1 MSKKICLDAGHV
13 GSKYNQSPVV
23 KTYYESAMVWALHL
37 KLKAQLEA
45 RGFQVVTTRASIDTD
60 LGVYERG
67 TASKGC
73 DVFIS
78 LHSNACGTESVD
90 YPVVY
95 RAYDNKNNVDT
106 LALKLAKKVGELMGT
121 TQAGRTATRKN
132 SSGGEYYGVLR
143 GARAV
148 GTPYYML
155 IEHSFHTNTKATKW
169 LSEDANLDK
178 LAVAEADILA
188 EFFGMESSTETEKT
202 AIMGKAQATASQ
214 MAAFCLSKNASPQLP
229 SCTVEELARMFI
241 EEGEAEGVRGDVA
254 FAQSLHETGYFKFGG
269 IVLPSQNNYAGIGAL
284 NGNAAGQAAS
294 FPDPRTGVRAQIQH
308 LKAYAST
315 EALVNECVDPRFS
328 LVVRGVA
335 PYVEWLGAADN
346 PQGRGWAVP
355 GAGYGAN
362 VVKLL
367 DQILA
372 YTKAQILK
380 RFYDEI
386 LAALEDGNTLSE
398 FRSRM
403 NEFLTSEGY
412 EGLDPL
418 QADLIF
424 RTNIQ
429 TAYNVGHYEQMTDP
443 GVMKLRPYWQYDAVN
458 DAHTRPSHLA
468 MDGRV
473 FPADSAV
480 WDSWFPPNGFRCRCT
495 VKTLSKRQVE
505 ARGLKVEQSAP
516 GGVMPDPHFST
527 NPAKVRFTPDLKD

>member
-95 RAYDNKNNVDT
+95 RAYDNKNSVDT

-169 LSEDANLDK
+169 LSKDANLDK

-202 AIMGKAQATASQ
+202 AIMGKAQATAQQ
-214 MAAFCLSKNASPQLP
+214 MALFCRSKNSTPQLT
-229 SCTVEELARMFI
+229 SCSLEQLAEMFI

-269 IVLPSQNNYAGIGAL
+269 IVLPTQNNYAGIGAL
-284 NGNAAGQAAS
+284 NGNATGQAAS

-328 LVVRGVA
+328 LVARGVA

-362 VVKLL
+362 IVKLL
-367 DQILA
+367 GQIMAQETPQAPAEPENDGYPEGTPDWQKEGFEILVQRGIINSPDVWKARFDQPIMVG
-372 YTKAQILK
+372 
-380 RFYDEI
+380 EI
-386 LAALEDGNTLSE
+386 LA
-398 FRSRM
+398 
-403 NEFLTSEGY
+403 
-412 EGLDPL
+412 
-418 QADLIF
+418 I
-424 RTNIQ
+424 I
-429 TAYNVGHYEQMTDP
+429 
-443 GVMKLRPYWQYDAVN
+443 
-458 DAHTRPSHLA
+458 
-468 MDGRV
+468 GR
-473 FPADSAV
+473 
-480 WDSWFPPNGFRCRCT
+480 
-495 VKTLSKRQVE
+495 L
-505 ARGLKVEQSAP
+505 
-516 GGVMPDPHFST
+516 
-527 NPAKVRFTPDLKD
+527 

>member
-169 LSEDANLDK
+169 LSKDANLDK

-202 AIMGKAQATASQ
+202 AIMGKAQATAQQ
-214 MAAFCLSKNASPQLP
+214 MALFCRSKNSTPQLT
-229 SCTVEELARMFI
+229 SCSLEQLAEMFI

-269 IVLPSQNNYAGIGAL
+269 IVLPTQNNYAGIGAL
-284 NGNAAGQAAS
+284 NGNATGQAAS

-328 LVVRGVA
+328 LVARGVA

-362 VVKLL
+362 IVKLL
-367 DQILA
+367 GQILA
-372 YTKAQILK
+372 YKDPGDGYPEGTPAWQKEGFEILVKRGIINSPDVWKA
-380 RFYDEI
+380 RFNQPIMVGEI
-386 LAALEDGNTLSE
+386 LAIIG
-398 FRSRM
+398 RM
-403 NEFLTSEGY
+403 
-412 EGLDPL
+412 
-418 QADLIF
+418 
-424 RTNIQ
+424 
-429 TAYNVGHYEQMTDP
+429 
-443 GVMKLRPYWQYDAVN
+443 
-458 DAHTRPSHLA
+458 
-468 MDGRV
+468 
-473 FPADSAV
+473 
-480 WDSWFPPNGFRCRCT
+480 
-495 VKTLSKRQVE
+495 
-505 ARGLKVEQSAP
+505 
-516 GGVMPDPHFST
+516 
-527 NPAKVRFTPDLKD
+527 

>member
-23 KTYYESAMVWALHL
+23 KTYYESAMVWSLHL

-45 RGFQVVTTRASIDTD
+45 RGFQVITTRANIDTD

-67 TASKGC
+67 TASKEC

-169 LSEDANLDK
+169 LSKDANLDK

-188 EFFGMESSTETEKT
+188 EFFGMESSTAEKT
-202 AIMGKAQATASQ
+202 AIMGEAKATAQQ
-214 MAAFCLSKNASPQLP
+214 MALFCRSKNPAPQLT
-229 SCTVEELARMFI
+229 SCSLEQLAEMFI
-241 EEGEAEGVRGDVA
+241 EEGKAEGVRGDVA

-284 NGNAAGQAAS
+284 NGNATGQAAS

-328 LVVRGVA
+328 LVARGVA

-355 GAGYGAN
+355 GAGYGTN
-362 VVKLL
+362 IVKLL
-367 DQILA
+367 GQIMAQETPQQPAEPENDGYPEGTPAWQKEGFEILVQRGIINSPDVWKARFDQPI
-372 YTKAQILK
+372 KVG
-380 RFYDEI
+380 EI
-386 LAALEDGNTLSE
+386 LAIIG
-398 FRSRM
+398 RM
-403 NEFLTSEGY
+403 
-412 EGLDPL
+412 
-418 QADLIF
+418 
-424 RTNIQ
+424 
-429 TAYNVGHYEQMTDP
+429 
-443 GVMKLRPYWQYDAVN
+443 
-458 DAHTRPSHLA
+458 
-468 MDGRV
+468 
-473 FPADSAV
+473 
-480 WDSWFPPNGFRCRCT
+480 
-495 VKTLSKRQVE
+495 
-505 ARGLKVEQSAP
+505 
-516 GGVMPDPHFST
+516 
-527 NPAKVRFTPDLKD
+527 

>member
-45 RGFQVVTTRASIDTD
+45 RGFQVVTTRTSIDTD

-95 RAYDNKNNVDT
+95 RAYDNKNDVDT

-121 TQAGRTATRKN
+121 AQAGRTATRKN

-169 LSEDANLDK
+169 LSVDTNLDK

-188 EFFGMESSTETEKT
+188 EFFGMESSTATEKT
-202 AIMGKAQATASQ
+202 AIMGKAQATAQQ
-214 MAAFCLSKNASPQLP
+214 MALFCRSKNSSPQLT
-229 SCTVEELARMFI
+229 SCSLEQLAEMFI

-269 IVLPSQNNYAGIGAL
+269 IVLPTQNNYAGIGAL
-284 NGNAAGQAAS
+284 NGNATGQAAS

-328 LVVRGVA
+328 LVARGVA

-346 PQGRGWAVP
+346 PKGRGWAVP

-362 VVKLL
+362 IVKLL
-367 DQILA
+367 GQILA
-372 YTKAQILK
+372 QEVPQAPAEPENDGYPEGTPAWQKEGFEILVERGIINSPDVWKA
-380 RFYDEI
+380 RFDQPIMVGEI
-386 LAALEDGNTLSE
+386 LA
-398 FRSRM
+398 
-403 NEFLTSEGY
+403 
-412 EGLDPL
+412 
-418 QADLIF
+418 I
-424 RTNIQ
+424 I
-429 TAYNVGHYEQMTDP
+429 
-443 GVMKLRPYWQYDAVN
+443 
-458 DAHTRPSHLA
+458 
-468 MDGRV
+468 GR
-473 FPADSAV
+473 
-480 WDSWFPPNGFRCRCT
+480 
-495 VKTLSKRQVE
+495 L
-505 ARGLKVEQSAP
+505 
-516 GGVMPDPHFST
+516 
-527 NPAKVRFTPDLKD
+527 

>member
-73 DVFIS
+73 DIFIS

-169 LSEDANLDK
+169 LSKDANLDK

-202 AIMGKAQATASQ
+202 AIMGKVQATAQQ
-214 MAAFCLSKNASPQLP
+214 MALFCRSKNSTPQLT
-229 SCTVEELARMFI
+229 SCSLEQLAEMFI

-269 IVLPSQNNYAGIGAL
+269 IVLPTQNNYAGIGAL
-284 NGNAAGQAAS
+284 NGNATGQAAS

-328 LVVRGVA
+328 LVARGVA

-346 PQGRGWAVP
+346 PQGCGWAVP

-362 VVKLL
+362 IVKLL
-367 DQILA
+367 GQIMAQETPQAPAEPENDGYPEGTPDWQKEGFEILVQRGIINSPDVWKARFDQPIMVG
-372 YTKAQILK
+372 
-380 RFYDEI
+380 EI
-386 LAALEDGNTLSE
+386 LAIIG
-398 FRSRM
+398 RM
-403 NEFLTSEGY
+403 
-412 EGLDPL
+412 
-418 QADLIF
+418 
-424 RTNIQ
+424 
-429 TAYNVGHYEQMTDP
+429 
-443 GVMKLRPYWQYDAVN
+443 
-458 DAHTRPSHLA
+458 
-468 MDGRV
+468 
-473 FPADSAV
+473 
-480 WDSWFPPNGFRCRCT
+480 
-495 VKTLSKRQVE
+495 
-505 ARGLKVEQSAP
+505 
-516 GGVMPDPHFST
+516 
-527 NPAKVRFTPDLKD
+527 

>member
-45 RGFQVVTTRASIDTD
+45 RGFQVVTTRASIDTN

-148 GTPYYML
+148 GTPCYML

-169 LSEDANLDK
+169 LSKDANLDK

-188 EFFGMESSTETEKT
+188 EFFGMESSTESEKT
-202 AIMGKAQATASQ
+202 AIMGKAQATAQQ
-214 MAAFCLSKNASPQLP
+214 MALFCRSKNSAPQLT
-229 SCTVEELARMFI
+229 SCSLEQLAEMFI

-269 IVLPSQNNYAGIGAL
+269 IVLPTQNNYAGIGAL
-284 NGNAAGQAAS
+284 NGNATGQAAS

-328 LVVRGVA
+328 LVARGVA

-346 PQGRGWAVP
+346 PQGCGWAVP

-362 VVKLL
+362 IVKLL
-367 DQILA
+367 GQIMAQETPQTPAEPENDGYPEGTPDWQKEGFEILVQRGIINSPNVWKARFDQPIMVG
-372 YTKAQILK
+372 
-380 RFYDEI
+380 EI
-386 LAALEDGNTLSE
+386 LAIIG
-398 FRSRM
+398 RM
-403 NEFLTSEGY
+403 
-412 EGLDPL
+412 
-418 QADLIF
+418 
-424 RTNIQ
+424 
-429 TAYNVGHYEQMTDP
+429 
-443 GVMKLRPYWQYDAVN
+443 
-458 DAHTRPSHLA
+458 
-468 MDGRV
+468 
-473 FPADSAV
+473 
-480 WDSWFPPNGFRCRCT
+480 
-495 VKTLSKRQVE
+495 
-505 ARGLKVEQSAP
+505 
-516 GGVMPDPHFST
+516 
-527 NPAKVRFTPDLKD
+527 

>member
-60 LGVYERG
+60 LGVYKRG

-169 LSEDANLDK
+169 LSKDANLDK

-188 EFFGMESSTETEKT
+188 EFFGMESSTESEKT
-202 AIMGKAQATASQ
+202 AIMGKAQATAQQ
-214 MAAFCLSKNASPQLP
+214 MALFCRSKNSAPQLT
-229 SCTVEELARMFI
+229 SCSLEQLAEMFI

-269 IVLPSQNNYAGIGAL
+269 IVLPTQNNYAGIGAL
-284 NGNAAGQAAS
+284 NGNATGQAAS

-328 LVVRGVA
+328 LVARGVA

-346 PQGRGWAVP
+346 PQGCGWAVP

-362 VVKLL
+362 IVKLL
-367 DQILA
+367 GQIMAQETPQAPAEPENDGYPEGTPDWQKEGFEILVQRGIINSPNVWKARFDQPIMVG
-372 YTKAQILK
+372 
-380 RFYDEI
+380 EI
-386 LAALEDGNTLSE
+386 LAIIG
-398 FRSRM
+398 RM
-403 NEFLTSEGY
+403 
-412 EGLDPL
+412 
-418 QADLIF
+418 
-424 RTNIQ
+424 
-429 TAYNVGHYEQMTDP
+429 
-443 GVMKLRPYWQYDAVN
+443 
-458 DAHTRPSHLA
+458 
-468 MDGRV
+468 
-473 FPADSAV
+473 
-480 WDSWFPPNGFRCRCT
+480 
-495 VKTLSKRQVE
+495 
-505 ARGLKVEQSAP
+505 
-516 GGVMPDPHFST
+516 
-527 NPAKVRFTPDLKD
+527 

>member
-73 DVFIS
+73 DIFIS

-169 LSEDANLDK
+169 LSKDANLDK

-188 EFFGMESSTETEKT
+188 EFFGMESSTESEKT
-202 AIMGKAQATASQ
+202 AIMGKAQATAQQ
-214 MAAFCLSKNASPQLP
+214 MALFCRSKNSAPQLT
-229 SCTVEELARMFI
+229 SCSLEQLAEMFI

-269 IVLPSQNNYAGIGAL
+269 IVLPTQNNYAGIGAL
-284 NGNAAGQAAS
+284 NGNATGQAAS

-328 LVVRGVA
+328 LVARGVA

-346 PQGRGWAVP
+346 PQGCGWAVP

-362 VVKLL
+362 IVKLL
-367 DQILA
+367 GQIM
-372 YTKAQILK
+372 AQETPQAPAEPENDGYPEGTPDWQK
-380 RFYDEI
+380 EGFEI
-386 LAALEDGNTLSE
+386 LAQRGIINSPNVWKARFDQPIMVGAILAIIG
-398 FRSRM
+398 RM
-403 NEFLTSEGY
+403 
-412 EGLDPL
+412 
-418 QADLIF
+418 
-424 RTNIQ
+424 
-429 TAYNVGHYEQMTDP
+429 
-443 GVMKLRPYWQYDAVN
+443 
-458 DAHTRPSHLA
+458 
-468 MDGRV
+468 
-473 FPADSAV
+473 
-480 WDSWFPPNGFRCRCT
+480 
-495 VKTLSKRQVE
+495 
-505 ARGLKVEQSAP
+505 
-516 GGVMPDPHFST
+516 
-527 NPAKVRFTPDLKD
+527 

>member
-95 RAYDNKNNVDT
+95 RAYDNKNSVDT

-169 LSEDANLDK
+169 LSKDANLDK

-202 AIMGKAQATASQ
+202 AIMGKAQATAQQ
-214 MAAFCLSKNASPQLP
+214 MALFCRSKNSTPQLT
-229 SCTVEELARMFI
+229 SCSLEQLAEMFI

-269 IVLPSQNNYAGIGAL
+269 IVLPTQNNYAGIGAL
-284 NGNAAGQAAS
+284 NGNATGQAAS
-294 FPDPRTGVRAQIQH
+294 FPNPRTGVRAQIQH

-328 LVVRGVA
+328 LVARGVA

-362 VVKLL
+362 IVKLL
-367 DQILA
+367 GQIMAQETPQAPAEPENDGYPEGTPDWQKEGFEILVQRGIINSPDVWKARFDQPIMVG
-372 YTKAQILK
+372 
-380 RFYDEI
+380 EI
-386 LAALEDGNTLSE
+386 LAIIG
-398 FRSRM
+398 RM
-403 NEFLTSEGY
+403 
-412 EGLDPL
+412 
-418 QADLIF
+418 
-424 RTNIQ
+424 
-429 TAYNVGHYEQMTDP
+429 
-443 GVMKLRPYWQYDAVN
+443 
-458 DAHTRPSHLA
+458 
-468 MDGRV
+468 
-473 FPADSAV
+473 
-480 WDSWFPPNGFRCRCT
+480 
-495 VKTLSKRQVE
+495 
-505 ARGLKVEQSAP
+505 
-516 GGVMPDPHFST
+516 
-527 NPAKVRFTPDLKD
+527 

>member
-169 LSEDANLDK
+169 LSKDANLDK

-188 EFFGMESSTETEKT
+188 EFFGMESSTESEKT
-202 AIMGKAQATASQ
+202 AIMGKAQATAQQ
-214 MAAFCLSKNASPQLP
+214 MALFCRSKNSAPQLT
-229 SCTVEELARMFI
+229 SCSLEQLAEMFI

-269 IVLPSQNNYAGIGAL
+269 IVLPTQNNYAGIGAL
-284 NGNAAGQAAS
+284 NGNATGQAAS

-328 LVVRGVA
+328 LVARGVA

-362 VVKLL
+362 IVKLL
-367 DQILA
+367 GQIMAQETPQAPAEPENDGYPEGTPDWQKEGFEILVQRGIINSPNVWKARFDQPIMVG
-372 YTKAQILK
+372 
-380 RFYDEI
+380 EI
-386 LAALEDGNTLSE
+386 LA
-398 FRSRM
+398 
-403 NEFLTSEGY
+403 
-412 EGLDPL
+412 
-418 QADLIF
+418 I
-424 RTNIQ
+424 I
-429 TAYNVGHYEQMTDP
+429 
-443 GVMKLRPYWQYDAVN
+443 
-458 DAHTRPSHLA
+458 
-468 MDGRV
+468 GR
-473 FPADSAV
+473 
-480 WDSWFPPNGFRCRCT
+480 
-495 VKTLSKRQVE
+495 L
-505 ARGLKVEQSAP
+505 
-516 GGVMPDPHFST
+516 
-527 NPAKVRFTPDLKD
+527 

>member
-95 RAYDNKNNVDT
+95 RAYDNKNDVDT

-121 TQAGRTATRKN
+121 AQAGRTATRKN

-169 LSEDANLDK
+169 LSVDANLDK

-188 EFFGMESSTETEKT
+188 EFFGMESSAATEKT
-202 AIMGKAQATASQ
+202 AIMGEAQATAQQ
-214 MAAFCLSKNASPQLP
+214 MALFCRSKNSTPQLT
-229 SCTVEELARMFI
+229 SCSLEQLAEMFI
-241 EEGEAEGVRGDVA
+241 EEGKAEGVRGDVA

-269 IVLPSQNNYAGIGAL
+269 IVLPTQNNYAGIGAL
-284 NGNAAGQAAS
+284 NGNATGQAAS

-328 LVVRGVA
+328 LVARGVA

-362 VVKLL
+362 IVKLL
-367 DQILA
+367 GQIMAQETPQAPAEPENDGYPEGTPDWQKEGFEILVQRGIINSPDVWKARFDQPIMVG
-372 YTKAQILK
+372 
-380 RFYDEI
+380 EI
-386 LAALEDGNTLSE
+386 LAIIG
-398 FRSRM
+398 RM
-403 NEFLTSEGY
+403 
-412 EGLDPL
+412 
-418 QADLIF
+418 
-424 RTNIQ
+424 
-429 TAYNVGHYEQMTDP
+429 
-443 GVMKLRPYWQYDAVN
+443 
-458 DAHTRPSHLA
+458 
-468 MDGRV
+468 
-473 FPADSAV
+473 
-480 WDSWFPPNGFRCRCT
+480 
-495 VKTLSKRQVE
+495 
-505 ARGLKVEQSAP
+505 
-516 GGVMPDPHFST
+516 
-527 NPAKVRFTPDLKD
+527 

>member
-328 LVVRGVA
+328 LVARGVA

-362 VVKLL
+362 IVKLL
-367 DQILA
+367 GQILA
-372 YTKAQILK
+372 YKDPGDGYPEGTPAWQKEG
-380 RFYDEI
+380 FEI
-386 LAALEDGNTLSE
+386 LVKRGIINSP
-398 FRSRM
+398 RRV
-403 NEFLTSEGY
+403 EGS
-412 EGLDPL
+412 L
-418 QADLIF
+418 QSADHG
-424 RTNIQ
+424 RR
-429 TAYNVGHYEQMTDP
+429 DP
-443 GVMKLRPYWQYDAVN
+443 GD
-458 DAHTRPSHLA
+458 H
-468 MDGRV
+468 
-473 FPADSAV
+473 
-480 WDSWFPPNGFRCRCT
+480 
-495 VKTLSKRQVE
+495 RQNVTGKE
-505 ARGLKVEQSAP
+505 GAGH
-516 GGVMPDPHFST
+516 G
-527 NPAKVRFTPDLKD
+527 

>member
-148 GTPYYML
+148 GTPCYML

-169 LSEDANLDK
+169 LSKDANLDK

-188 EFFGMESSTETEKT
+188 EFFGMESSTESEKT
-202 AIMGKAQATASQ
+202 AIMGKAQATAQQ
-214 MAAFCLSKNASPQLP
+214 MALFCRSKNSAPQLT
-229 SCTVEELARMFI
+229 SCSLEQLAEMFI

-269 IVLPSQNNYAGIGAL
+269 IVLPTQNNYAGIGAL
-284 NGNAAGQAAS
+284 NGNATGQAAS

-346 PQGRGWAVP
+346 PQGCGWAVP

-362 VVKLL
+362 IVKLL
-367 DQILA
+367 GQIMAQETPQAPAEPENDGYPEGTPDWQKEGFEILVQRGIINSPNVWKARFDQPIMVG
-372 YTKAQILK
+372 
-380 RFYDEI
+380 EI
-386 LAALEDGNTLSE
+386 LAIIG
-398 FRSRM
+398 RM
-403 NEFLTSEGY
+403 
-412 EGLDPL
+412 
-418 QADLIF
+418 
-424 RTNIQ
+424 
-429 TAYNVGHYEQMTDP
+429 
-443 GVMKLRPYWQYDAVN
+443 
-458 DAHTRPSHLA
+458 
-468 MDGRV
+468 
-473 FPADSAV
+473 
-480 WDSWFPPNGFRCRCT
+480 
-495 VKTLSKRQVE
+495 
-505 ARGLKVEQSAP
+505 
-516 GGVMPDPHFST
+516 
-527 NPAKVRFTPDLKD
+527 

>member
-60 LGVYERG
+60 LGVYKRG

-95 RAYDNKNNVDT
+95 RAYDNKNNVDA

-169 LSEDANLDK
+169 LSKDANLDK

-188 EFFGMESSTETEKT
+188 EFFGMESSTESEKT
-202 AIMGKAQATASQ
+202 AIMGKAQATAQQ
-214 MAAFCLSKNASPQLP
+214 MALFCRSKNSAPQLT
-229 SCTVEELARMFI
+229 SCSLEQLAEMFI

-269 IVLPSQNNYAGIGAL
+269 IVLPTQNNYAGIGAL
-284 NGNAAGQAAS
+284 NGNATGQAAS

-328 LVVRGVA
+328 LVARGVA

-346 PQGRGWAVP
+346 PQGCGWAVP

-362 VVKLL
+362 IVKLL
-367 DQILA
+367 GQIMAQETPQTPAEPENDGYPEGTPDWQKEGFEILVQRGIINSPNVWKARFDQPIMVG
-372 YTKAQILK
+372 
-380 RFYDEI
+380 EI
-386 LAALEDGNTLSE
+386 LAIIG
-398 FRSRM
+398 RM
-403 NEFLTSEGY
+403 
-412 EGLDPL
+412 
-418 QADLIF
+418 
-424 RTNIQ
+424 
-429 TAYNVGHYEQMTDP
+429 
-443 GVMKLRPYWQYDAVN
+443 
-458 DAHTRPSHLA
+458 
-468 MDGRV
+468 
-473 FPADSAV
+473 
-480 WDSWFPPNGFRCRCT
+480 
-495 VKTLSKRQVE
+495 
-505 ARGLKVEQSAP
+505 
-516 GGVMPDPHFST
+516 
-527 NPAKVRFTPDLKD
+527 

>member
-169 LSEDANLDK
+169 LSKDANLDK

-202 AIMGKAQATASQ
+202 AIMGKAQATAQQ
-214 MAAFCLSKNASPQLP
+214 MALFCRSKNSTPQLT
-229 SCTVEELARMFI
+229 SCSLEQLAEMFI

-269 IVLPSQNNYAGIGAL
+269 IVLPTQNNYAGIGAL
-284 NGNAAGQAAS
+284 NGNATGQAAS

-328 LVVRGVA
+328 LVARGVA

-346 PQGRGWAVP
+346 PKGRGWAVP

-362 VVKLL
+362 IVKLL
-367 DQILA
+367 GQIMAQETPQAPAEPENDGYPEGTPDWQKEGFEILVQRGIINSPDVWKARFDQPIMVG
-372 YTKAQILK
+372 
-380 RFYDEI
+380 EI
-386 LAALEDGNTLSE
+386 LAIIG
-398 FRSRM
+398 RM
-403 NEFLTSEGY
+403 
-412 EGLDPL
+412 
-418 QADLIF
+418 
-424 RTNIQ
+424 
-429 TAYNVGHYEQMTDP
+429 
-443 GVMKLRPYWQYDAVN
+443 
-458 DAHTRPSHLA
+458 
-468 MDGRV
+468 
-473 FPADSAV
+473 
-480 WDSWFPPNGFRCRCT
+480 
-495 VKTLSKRQVE
+495 
-505 ARGLKVEQSAP
+505 
-516 GGVMPDPHFST
+516 
-527 NPAKVRFTPDLKD
+527 

>member
-132 SSGGEYYGVLR
+132 SSVGEYYGVLR

-169 LSEDANLDK
+169 LSKDANLDK

-202 AIMGKAQATASQ
+202 AIMGKAQATAQQ
-214 MAAFCLSKNASPQLP
+214 MALFCRSKNSTPQLT
-229 SCTVEELARMFI
+229 SCSLEQLAEMFI

-269 IVLPSQNNYAGIGAL
+269 IVLPTQNNYAGIGAL
-284 NGNAAGQAAS
+284 NGNATGQAAS

-328 LVVRGVA
+328 LVARGVA

-362 VVKLL
+362 IVKLL
-367 DQILA
+367 GQIMAQETPQAPAEPENDGYPEGTPDWQKEGFEILVQRGIINSPDVWKARFDQPIMVG
-372 YTKAQILK
+372 
-380 RFYDEI
+380 EI
-386 LAALEDGNTLSE
+386 LAIIG
-398 FRSRM
+398 RM
-403 NEFLTSEGY
+403 
-412 EGLDPL
+412 
-418 QADLIF
+418 
-424 RTNIQ
+424 
-429 TAYNVGHYEQMTDP
+429 
-443 GVMKLRPYWQYDAVN
+443 
-458 DAHTRPSHLA
+458 
-468 MDGRV
+468 
-473 FPADSAV
+473 
-480 WDSWFPPNGFRCRCT
+480 
-495 VKTLSKRQVE
+495 
-505 ARGLKVEQSAP
+505 
-516 GGVMPDPHFST
+516 
-527 NPAKVRFTPDLKD
+527 